1 MNENEEWH
9 IEYGIHPGLFWLF
22 GVMVVC
28 VTVGMIFIEDTAKAE
43 EKGAV
48 RAEWFATGA
57 ITVPVEG
64 GAPGDTV
71 TTDFVW
77 DGSEGTDDIWNSSCT
92 DCALQLRQEYPI
104 IVDEVEVAR
113 MKLYTRS
120 VINRARREGFVS
132 R

>member
-1 MNENEEWH
+1 MRMLNGFHVAYASTVIFAVIFAIVGIGLIEFVVQATVEE
-9 IEYGIHPGLFWLF
+9 EG
-22 GVMVVC
+22 
-28 VTVGMIFIEDTAKAE
+28 E
-43 EKGAV
+43 V
-48 RAEWFATGA
+48 RAEWFATGS

-77 DGSEGTDDIWNSSCT
+77 DGTEGTDDIWNSSCT

-113 MKLYTRS
+113 MRLYTRAT
-120 VINRARREGFVS
+120 INRARREGFVS

>member
-1 MNENEEWH
+1 MSKLRFF
-9 IEYGIHPGLFWLF
+9 GIFL
-22 GVMVVC
+22 C
-28 VTVGMIFIEDTAKAE
+28 AVGAFSAKDLVHLAVEAAVE
-43 EKGAV
+43 EKGEV
-48 RAEWFATGA
+48 RVEWFATGS

-113 MKLYTRS
+113 MRLYTRAT
-120 VINRARREGFVS
+120 INRARREGFVS

>member
-1 MNENEEWH
+1 MSKTRFFA
-9 IEYGIHPGLFWLF
+9 IFL
-22 GVMVVC
+22 C
-28 VTVGMIFIEDTAKAE
+28 AVGAFSAKDLVHLAVEVAVE
-43 EKGAV
+43 EKGEV
-48 RAEWFATGA
+48 RAEWFATGS

-113 MKLYTRS
+113 MRLYTRAT
-120 VINRARREGFVS
+120 INRARREGFVS